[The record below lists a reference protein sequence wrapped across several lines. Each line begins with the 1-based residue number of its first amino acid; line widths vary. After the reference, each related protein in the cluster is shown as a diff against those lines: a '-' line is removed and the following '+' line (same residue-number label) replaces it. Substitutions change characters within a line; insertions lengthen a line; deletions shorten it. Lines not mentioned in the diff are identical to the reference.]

1 MISLQVHRMSI
12 YFFKGASHEI
22 EFSLLG
28 FFHMMIIELSF
39 VYLATV
45 LRIWQWVDFH
55 S

>member
-12 YFFKGASHEI
+12 YFFKVACHEI
-22 EFSLLG
+22 EIHLLKV
-28 FFHMMIIELSF
+28 FHMMIIVLID
-39 VYLATV
+39 VCLATV